1 MSVNDKDIPG
11 VIAPPPL
18 IYLGF
23 LLGGF
28 LIDYFLPRALLP
40 NGLQYAL
47 GALLIAAGVI
57 VFALT
62 IREFRRAGT
71 ALAPY
76 KPSTAFVTSGP
87 FRFSRN
93 PLYLGTG
100 LVYTGIAIAAD
111 SVWVLALLVPALV
124 IMHYGV
130 ILREE
135 RYLEGKFGED
145 YRQYLASVRRW
156 L

>member
-57 VFALT
+57 LFALT

-100 LVYTGIAIAAD
+100 FLYTGIAIAAD